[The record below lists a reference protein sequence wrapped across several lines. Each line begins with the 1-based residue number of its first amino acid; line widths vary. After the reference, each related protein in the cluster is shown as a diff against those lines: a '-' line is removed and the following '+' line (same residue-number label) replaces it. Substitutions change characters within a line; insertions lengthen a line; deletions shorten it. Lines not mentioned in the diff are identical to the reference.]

1 MGYVN
6 SLEGTCSNF
15 QISGIHGILS
25 FGEPRFAVCHSDNV
39 EGAKILVDAGA
50 GGLAIPADGHKI
62 LQQFI

>member
-1 MGYVN
+1 M
-6 SLEGTCSNF
+6 
-15 QISGIHGILS
+15 
-25 FGEPRFAVCHSDNV
+25 CHSDNV